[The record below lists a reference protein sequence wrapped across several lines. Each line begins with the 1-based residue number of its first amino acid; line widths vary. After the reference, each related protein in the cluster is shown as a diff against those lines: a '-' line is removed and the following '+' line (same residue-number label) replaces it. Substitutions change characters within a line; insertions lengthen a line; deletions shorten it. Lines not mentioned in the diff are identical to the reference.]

1 MSYRS
6 YDAVPLIFSRYIAA
20 KAFKNFLD
28 KHIGTLYSE
37 EGNLIKKSAK
47 KGLHQKRR
55 LSLGN
60 RLYRMLP

>member
-47 KGLHQKRR
+47 KGLDQKRR
-55 LSLGN
+55 
-60 RLYRMLP
+60 

>member
-1 MSYRS
+1 MPKDLHIVSYPMSYRS

-28 KHIGTLYSE
+28 QHIGTLYSE

-47 KGLHQKRR
+47 KGLIQKRR
-55 LSLGN
+55 
-60 RLYRMLP
+60 